1 MLFRSMTAARL
12 DPADAGG
19 TGAKAEGLRAAD
31 LIARIESVPFSKWH
45 VWPRVIM
52 GSATFFDA
60 FTALA
65 LASAMPVLVNE
76 WHLTAVEVGLLLGPA
91 SYLGQ
96 FVGALVFGA
105 LGERFGRVKS
115 ASFATAIMT
124 LGSLACALTGNFWQ
138 LFACRFVQ
146 GIGVGG
152 EMPVAA
158 TYINEQIGRAHV

>member
-1 MLFRSMTAARL
+1 MTAARL
-12 DPADAGG
+12 DPAGHGG
-19 TGAKAEGLRAAD
+19 SGATDEGSRAAEM
-31 LIARIESVPFSKWH
+31 IARIESVPFSKWH

-96 FVGALVFGA
+96 FAGALLFGWF
-105 LGERFGRVKS
+105 GEK
-115 ASFATAIMT
+115 
-124 LGSLACALTGNFWQ
+124 
-138 LFACRFVQ
+138 
-146 GIGVGG
+146 
-152 EMPVAA
+152 
-158 TYINEQIGRAHV
+158 IGRDRKSTRLNSSHT